1 MPVAPPSPRLGVV
14 THFYSHVNAAIV
26 RIEVGEIRVGD
37 TLRFT
42 GHTTD
47 VRQRVDRIE
56 LAHEQVSFASAG
68 QEVGIQVRE
77 RVREHDE
84 VRKVT

>member
-1 MPVAPPSPRLGVV
+1 M
-14 THFYSHVNAAIV
+14 
-26 RIEVGEIRVGD
+26 RIEFGEVRVGD

-47 VRQRVDRIE
+47 FEQRVERIE
-56 LAHEQVSFASAG
+56 LEHAQVPFARAG

-77 RVREHDE
+77 RVRELDE
-84 VRKVT
+84 VRKVI

>member
-1 MPVAPPSPRLGVV
+1 M
-14 THFYSHVNAAIV
+14 THFYGDANAAIV
-26 RIEVGEIRVGD
+26 KIEFGEIRVGD

-47 VRQRVDRIE
+47 FEQRITRIE
-56 LAHEQVSFASAG
+56 LDKAEVPFARAG
-68 QEVGIQVRE
+68 QEVGLEVRE

-84 VRKVT
+84 VRKVS